1 MTWHSLIDPALSG
14 RLCLTLMHSVWQVS
28 LLALI
33 LWSLDQFWR
42 TASVERRY
50 VLNVTALV
58 MALVALPITY
68 QLLDVSEPINN
79 TISKITTL
87 TTVAE
92 PKPVSLPKS
101 NTPVKTELIVSSET
115 QTRTPL
121 LQPADQLQPTTATAS
136 NIVAPSPVSRSSRWL
151 LLAPWIVVIYAA
163 GVALMLTRL
172 IVASIRA
179 NRLGAQA
186 VLITEGPLV
195 EALRTLAQQWS
206 MKVVPALARAEQI
219 VVPKVV
225 GIARP
230 TILLPASAISG
241 LSTDELEMIL
251 AHELAHVRRFDMWV
265 NLLQRCAEAVLFF
278 NPALWYLSRRI
289 STLREYCCDEM
300 TCRIPSAST
309 SVFESRV
316 HYATAL
322 LRIAELAK
330 RTTAPHCDLSSLAAS
345 GKSPSEIRR
354 RVARLFGEPL
364 REPLRVSRTGV
375 FTLLALGV
383 TLAMVSL
390 VSTSTAQTEAEV
402 KSENKPASKPAP
414 LSTTKAAKETKRPH
428 TFQLNIVDPAGKPV
442 PNASVEARI
451 NPAITAEQILRGS
464 FDRAGT
470 YGSFVK
476 TDEKGVLK
484 LTFPQRLKRFNFSI
498 KQPGY
503 TPYWAG
509 WSPSKHPEEFT
520 AKLDAAWTVGGVVV
534 DDAGQPIEGAR
545 IKPSVDFKK
554 RPGDNS
560 KMGVGTQITTDAK
573 GQWRFPHIP
582 ASKPSVYIAVN
593 HPEFSPW
600 RDRLARNE
608 FEVKENQTP
617 AGRIVLDRGLAITG
631 SVTDENGKPV
641 PGALVR
647 TKFMNDLRK
656 TTTDEQGVYLLT
668 GCEPRLTRVVVSAK
682 GRAPEVQEVRVDPEM
697 QPVDFVLKP
706 GGKIRIRVVDEQG
719 KGLPKA
725 RILFQRWRGSWMG
738 FFEFDYVNQSAD
750 ENGVWEWNEGPLDE
764 FQADICRPGGMYLSS
779 QTLIARDEEYVFT
792 PPKMLVPSGRV
803 VDAKTKQPIKKFL
816 VTHGVQSSRTQ
827 SRILWLTSDRS
838 EAREGTYRLR
848 IARDAP
854 GHYIRVAAP
863 GYRVAVSRK
872 LKNTEGD
879 VKLDFELEPAQ
890 DIATTI
896 LTPDGKPA
904 IDAKIAVGVKNT
916 QISIRNG
923 DIRDSSTSATL
934 VRSNT
939 NGHFHTPATSEPF
952 QLVITHPAGFAHYQ
966 SDSGP
971 LPDPLRLT
979 PWARVEG
986 QFRIGNKP
994 APKVYLTIQE
1004 SIFHQSN
1011 ENGPQF
1017 STWTIQPT
1025 GPDGRYDF
1033 DRVFPGKGY
1042 LSREISLM
1050 VHEGAREA
1058 TSAIMVP
1065 LEFVAGKTIHLDLG
1079 RTGRPVIGK
1088 LVPPANHKE
1097 KVTWQFAM
1105 IDGYRFLDP
1114 PPGIMAL
1121 EELQKDPQ
1129 KYLTWYKNWK
1139 ASDRYATE
1147 KASYE
1152 KYEAAHEKQM
1162 SESLRFSASV
1172 APNGAFRIDDVPAG
1186 TYAMTVR
1193 FHSDNPK
1200 IHPSPG
1206 YLINHIFSVPP
1217 AEAKASTTPVD
1228 LGTLTL
1234 KK

>member
-1 MTWHSLIDPALSG
+1 MTWQTLIAPAFSG
-14 RLCLTLMHSVWQVS
+14 RLCLTLMHSIWQVS
-28 LLALI
+28 LLALVV
-33 LWSLDQFWR
+33 WSIDRFWR
-42 TASVERRY
+42 KTSVERHY
-50 VLNVTALV
+50 LLNVAALVTAL
-58 MALVALPITY
+58 AALPMTY
-68 QLLDVSEPINN
+68 QLLNIVEPVTQIAGESPALITEIKPQSAPLAVPPLYPEQVVSKATQYTEP
-79 TISKITTL
+79 L
-87 TTVAE
+87 TQRPPEIQA
-92 PKPVSLPKS
+92 P
-101 NTPVKTELIVSSET
+101 
-115 QTRTPL
+115 Q
-121 LQPADQLQPTTATAS
+121 ATNAL
-136 NIVAPSPVSRSSRWL
+136 IVAPATVSPSTQWL
-151 LLAPWIVVIYAA
+151 WLAPWIMVIYAA

-172 IVASIRA
+172 IIASIRA
-179 NRLGAQA
+179 NRLGAHA
-186 VLITEGPLV
+186 VLVTAGPLV
-195 EALRTLAQQWS
+195 ETLQSLAQQWS

-219 VVPKVV
+219 VVPKVI
-225 GIARP
+225 GIIRP
-230 TILLPASAISG
+230 TILLPTSAISG
-241 LSTDELEMIL
+241 LSTEELELIL
-251 AHELAHVRRFDMWV
+251 AHELAHVRRYDMWIY
-265 NLLQRCAEAVLFF
+265 LLQRFAEAVLFF
-278 NPALWYLSRRI
+278 NPPLWYLSRRI

-300 TCRIPSAST
+300 TCRVQPATDSASA
-309 SVFESRV
+309 FELRV
-316 HYATAL
+316 QYATAL
-322 LRIAELAK
+322 LRVAELAK
-330 RTTAPHCDLSSLAAS
+330 RSSVSTSDLASLAAS
-345 GKSPSEIRR
+345 GKSPSEMRR

-375 FTLLALGV
+375 LALLALV
-383 TLAMVSL
+383 LALPLTSL
-390 VSTSTAQTEAEV
+390 VSTTTAQTET
-402 KSENKPASKPAP
+402 KKENTEKKPALQKTAPPTSNSSKG
-414 LSTTKAAKETKRPH
+414 KEGSR
-428 TFQLNIVDPAGKPV
+428 TFQLNVVDPAGKPI
-442 PNASVEARI
+442 PNALIEARTS
-451 NPAITAEQILRGS
+451 PAITAEQIQRGEYVRKS
-464 FDRAGT
+464 T
-470 YGSFVK
+470 YGPYVK
-476 TDEKGVLK
+476 TDAKGVLQ
-484 LTFPQRLKRFNFSI
+484 LTVPPRPGRFNFSI

-503 TPYWAG
+503 GPYWAS
-509 WSPSKHPEEFT
+509 WSSSAHPETIPDEFT
-520 AKLDAAWTVGGVVV
+520 AQLEAAWTVGGIIV
-534 DDAGQPIEGAR
+534 DESGKPIVGA
-545 IKPSVDFKK
+545 KVSPSVKFKK

-560 KMGVGTQITTDAK
+560 EMGVGTRIITDAK
-573 GQWRFPHIP
+573 GQWRYQHIP
-582 ASKPSVYIAVN
+582 VSKPDVYIAVN
-593 HPEFSPW
+593 HPDYRPW
-600 RDRLARNE
+600 RDRVSRSE
-608 FEVKENQTP
+608 FEIKENQT
-617 AGRIVLDRGLAITG
+617 AAARIVLNRGLAITG

-697 QPVDFVLKP
+697 EPVDFVLKP

-719 KGLPKA
+719 KGIPKA
-725 RILFQRWRGSWMG
+725 RILFQRWRGSWIG
-738 FFEFDYVNQSAD
+738 FFEFNYVNQYAD
-750 ENGVWEWNEGPLDE
+750 ENGVWEWNEAPLDE
-764 FQADICRPGGMYLSS
+764 FQADICRPGGMDLSS

-792 PPKMLVPSGRV
+792 PPKMLAVSGRV

-816 VTHGVQSSRTQ
+816 VTHGVRDSRPE
-827 SRILWLTSDRS
+827 SRILWLTSDS
-838 EAREGTYRLR
+838 FEARDGTYLIR
-848 IARDAP
+848 IARDEP
-854 GHYIRVAAP
+854 EHLIRLAAP

-872 LKNTEGD
+872 LKNTEGA

-904 IDAKIAVGVKNT
+904 ADAKIAVGVENT

-923 DIRDSSTSATL
+923 DIRDSSTSVTL

-939 NGHFHTPATSEPF
+939 AGHFNTPATSEPF
-952 QLVITHPAGFAHYQ
+952 QLVITHPAGFAHYK

-979 PWARVEG
+979 PWARVVG

-1004 SIFHQSN
+1004 SIFLQSN
-1011 ENGPQF
+1011 ENGPRL
-1017 STWTIQPT
+1017 STWTIKPT

-1042 LSREISLM
+1042 LSRSLS
-1050 VHEGAREA
+1050 HILFEGAREA
-1058 TSAIMVP
+1058 TSAIIVP

-1088 LVPPANHKE
+1088 LVPP
-1097 KVTWQFAM
+1097 
-1105 IDGYRFLDP
+1105 
-1114 PPGIMAL
+1114 GIMAL

-1139 ASDRYATE
+1139 ASERYATE

-1152 KYEAAHEKQM
+1152 KYEAAHEKM
-1162 SESLRFSASV
+1162 RLESLRFCASV
-1172 APNGAFRIDDVPAG
+1172 APNGSFRIDDVPAG

-1200 IHPSPG
+1200 AHPSPG

>member
-1 MTWHSLIDPALSG
+1 MWHTLIDPAFSG
-14 RLCLTLMHSVWQVS
+14 RLCLTLMHSIWQVS
-28 LLALI
+28 LLALVV
-33 LWSLDQFWR
+33 WSLDRFWR
-42 TASVERRY
+42 NTLVERRY
-50 VLNVTALV
+50 ILHVVALVTALV
-58 MALVALPITY
+58 AVPVTY
-68 QLLDVSEPINN
+68 QLLDVAERERPITGVSLTTETKPDPPPTTDSLIYPEQIVSRKPQTSEPQAQRSFQ
-79 TISKITTL
+79 T
-87 TTVAE
+87 
-92 PKPVSLPKS
+92 KPIEV
-101 NTPVKTELIVSSET
+101 I
-115 QTRTPL
+115 RTPIEA
-121 LQPADQLQPTTATAS
+121 PATI
-136 NIVAPSPVSRSSRWL
+136 NSSTQWL
-151 LLAPWIVVIYAA
+151 WLAPWIMAVYAA

-172 IVASIRA
+172 ISASIRA
-179 NRLGAQA
+179 NRLGSQA
-186 VLITEGPLV
+186 VFITEGPLV
-195 EALRTLAQQWS
+195 EALRSLAQQWS

-219 VVPKVV
+219 VVPKVI
-225 GIARP
+225 GIVRP

-241 LSTDELEMIL
+241 LSTEELELIL
-251 AHELAHVRRFDMWV
+251 AHELAHVRRYDMWIY
-265 NLLQRCAEAVLFF
+265 LLQRFAEAVLFF
-278 NPALWYLSRRI
+278 NPPLWYLSRRI
-289 STLREYCCDEM
+289 SVLREYCCDEM
-300 TCRIPSAST
+300 ACRVQPISDSMST
-309 SVFESRV
+309 FESRV
-316 HYATAL
+316 EYATAL
-322 LRIAELAK
+322 LRVAELAK
-330 RTTAPHCDLSSLAAS
+330 RNSTTTPDLSSLAAS
-345 GKSPSEIRR
+345 GKSPSEMRR

-375 FTLLALGV
+375 LALLALA
-383 TLAMVSL
+383 LALPLVSL
-390 VSTSTAQTEAEV
+390 VSTSTAQTVSKKEE
-402 KSENKPASKPAP
+402 PAKKNVSQKTLPPANNTSK
-414 LSTTKAAKETKRPH
+414 AKEDSR
-428 TFQLNIVDPAGKPV
+428 TFRLNVVDPDGKPV
-442 PNASVEARI
+442 PNALIEARTS
-451 NPAITAEQILRGS
+451 PAVTAEQIQRGS
-464 FDRAGT
+464 FDRAST

-520 AKLDAAWTVGGVVV
+520 AQLDAGWTVGGVVV

-545 IKPSVDFKK
+545 IRPSVDFKK
-554 RPGDNS
+554 RPGDS
-560 KMGVGTQITTDAK
+560 SELGVGTQIATDAN
-573 GQWRFPHIP
+573 GQWRYQHVP
-582 ASKPSVYIAVN
+582 ASKPDVHIDVN
-593 HPEFSPW
+593 HPDYSPW
-600 RDRLARNE
+600 RDRISRSE
-608 FEVKENQTP
+608 YEVSENQTP
-617 AGRIVLDRGLAITG
+617 AARIVLDRGLAITG

-647 TKFMNDLRK
+647 TKFTNDRRK
-656 TTTDEQGVYLLT
+656 ATTDERGVYLIT
-668 GCEPRLTRVVVSAK
+668 GCEPRLTRIVVSAK

-697 QPVDFVLKP
+697 EPVDFVLKP

-719 KGLPKA
+719 KGIPKA
-725 RILFQRWRGSWMG
+725 RILFQHWRGSWIG
-738 FFEFDYVNQSAD
+738 FFEFDYVNEYAD
-750 ENGVWEWNEGPLDE
+750 ENGVWEWNEAPLDE

-792 PPKMLVPSGRV
+792 PPKMLAPSGRV

-872 LKNTEGD
+872 LQNTEGD

-904 IDAKIAVGVKNT
+904 VDAKIAVGVKDN

-934 VRSNT
+934 VHSNT
-939 NGHFHTPATSEPF
+939 AGHFHTPATSEPF
-952 QLVITHPAGFAHYQ
+952 QLVITHPAGFAHYK

-1004 SIFHQSN
+1004 SIFLQSN
-1011 ENGPQF
+1011 ENGPRF
-1017 STWTIQPT
+1017 STWTIKPT
-1025 GPDGRYDF
+1025 GPDGQYDF

-1042 LSREISLM
+1042 LSRSLSHM
-1050 VHEGAREA
+1050 VFEGAREV
-1058 TSAIMVP
+1058 TSAILVP
-1065 LEFVAGKTIHLDLG
+1065 LEFVAGKSIHLDLG

-1088 LVPPANHKE
+1088 LVPPEKHQE
-1097 KVTWQFAM
+1097 KVTWQFAS
-1105 IDGYRFLDP
+1105 IDGYPFLDP

-1129 KYLTWYKNWK
+1129 KYLNWYKNWK
-1139 ASDRYATE
+1139 ASERYATE
-1147 KASYE
+1147 KASFE
-1152 KYEAAHEKQM
+1152 KYEAAHEKM
-1162 SESLRFSASV
+1162 ILESLRFRASV
-1172 APNGAFRIDDVPAG
+1172 APNGSFRIDDVPAG
-1186 TYAMTVR
+1186 TYAMTVY

-1206 YLINHIFSVPP
+1206 HLINYIFSVPP
-1217 AEAKASTTPVD
+1217 AEKNSEAKPID